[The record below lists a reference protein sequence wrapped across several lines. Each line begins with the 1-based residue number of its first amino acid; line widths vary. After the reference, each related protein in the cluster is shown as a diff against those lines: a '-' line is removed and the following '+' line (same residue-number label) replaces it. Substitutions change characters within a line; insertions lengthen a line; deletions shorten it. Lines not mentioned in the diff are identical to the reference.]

1 MPDKIGVYVAWPY
14 ANGPLHLGHIAGAY
28 LTADI
33 FARYHRLRGNDVL
46 MVSGSDAHGTPITVT
61 AEEEG
66 LTPREV
72 FEKYHALFLQSFAKL
87 GISFDL
93 FTHTDTENHHRIA
106 QDFFLQLYRQGY
118 VFRATEPQLYWVEG
132 ERFLPDR
139 YIEGECPI
147 CHYPRARGDQC
158 ENCGTLL
165 DPLQLINPRSRLAK
179 PGEPSTLVV
188 REAEHFYLDLPKFNK
203 RLFEWAKQQTHWK
216 PNVLAFTLNYLRGD
230 GTDENPTGLKPRAI
244 TRDLDWGIPIPP
256 ELGEFPGKVI
266 YVWFEAV
273 IGYYSA
279 AVEWAQ
285 IVAQNA
291 YRDQGARRPESAHDH
306 GLEEK
311 WREWYTVAPNVRGY
325 QFIGKDN
332 IPFHTVIWPALLLGY
347 GEALGTPLPL
357 PYDVPA
363 NEFLNLEGRKFS
375 KSAHWAVWIHE
386 YLESYDPD
394 PLRYLLSINM
404 PEYAD
409 ADFRWSE
416 FVRRNNDELV
426 ATWGN
431 LANRALTLAYK
442 NFDGRVPTPGAF
454 DEADRALLEKSE
466 RAFET
471 VGAAIGACR
480 FKEGIQLAFEVAREA
495 NVYLN
500 QTEPW
505 KILKTDRD
513 RAATSIYVVL
523 RVIDNL
529 KTLLAPYL
537 PHSSAALHRQ
547 LGYEGDLA
555 GSFEVRTLHEKT
567 RSHLALMYIP
577 PTAQA
582 TWQPSVL
589 PPGQPLGEPKALF
602 KKLDE
607 SVIERETSKLGK
619 PSG

>member
-1 MPDKIGVYVAWPY
+1 MTDKIGVFVAWPY

-28 LTADI
+28 LTSDI
-33 FARYHRLRGNDVL
+33 FARYHRLLGNDVL

-61 AEEEG
+61 ADEEHS
-66 LTPREV
+66 TPRAV
-72 FEKYHALFLQSFAKL
+72 FEKYHRLFLDAFAQL

-93 FTHTDTENHHRIA
+93 FTHTDTENHYRIA
-106 QDFFLQLYRQGY
+106 QDFFLQLHRKGY

-158 ENCGTLL
+158 ENCGNLL
-165 DPLQLINPRSRLAK
+165 DPLQLINPRSRLSK
-179 PGEPSTLVV
+179 PGEVSTLIV
-188 REAEHFYLDLPKFNK
+188 RDSEHFYLDLPKFNK
-203 RLFEWAKQQTHWK
+203 QLLDWAKQQTHWK
-216 PNVLAFTLNYLRGD
+216 PNVLSFTLNFLRGE

-244 TRDLDWGIPIPP
+244 TRDIDWGIPIPP

-279 AVEWAQ
+279 AVEWA
-285 IVAQNA
+285 
-291 YRDQGARRPESAHDH
+291 HDH
-306 GLEEK
+306 SPVGGQGEK

-332 IPFHTVIWPALLLGY
+332 IPFHTVIWPALLFGY
-347 GEALGTPLPL
+347 GDGKLPL

-375 KSAHWAVWIHE
+375 KSAHWAVWIND
-386 YLESYDPD
+386 YLAAYDPD

-409 ADFRWSE
+409 TDFKWSE
-416 FVRRNNDELV
+416 YLRRNNDELV

-431 LANRALTLAYK
+431 LANRALTFAYK
-442 NFDGRVPTPGAF
+442 NFDKRVPTPGELS
-454 DEADRALLEKSE
+454 EADRTLIDKSE

-471 VGAAIGACR
+471 VGDAIGHTR
-480 FKEGIQLAFEVAREA
+480 FKEGIQLAFDVARDA
-495 NVYLN
+495 NIYLN

-505 KILKTDRD
+505 KTIKTDKE
-513 RAATSIYVVL
+513 RAATSVYVAL

-529 KTLLAPYL
+529 KTLLYPYL
-537 PHSSAALHRQ
+537 PHSSAALHKQ
-547 LGYEGDLA
+547 LGYPGDLK
-555 GSFEVRTLHEKT
+555 GTFEFRTFDEQT
-567 RSHLALMYIP
+567 RSHVALVYIP
-577 PTAQA
+577 PQSNAG
-582 TWQPSVL
+582 WKPSAL
-589 PPGQPLGEPKALF
+589 RGGELLGEPKALF
-602 KKLDE
+602 KKLDD
-607 SVIERETSKLGK
+607 SVIEMETAKLGK
-619 PSG
+619 AA